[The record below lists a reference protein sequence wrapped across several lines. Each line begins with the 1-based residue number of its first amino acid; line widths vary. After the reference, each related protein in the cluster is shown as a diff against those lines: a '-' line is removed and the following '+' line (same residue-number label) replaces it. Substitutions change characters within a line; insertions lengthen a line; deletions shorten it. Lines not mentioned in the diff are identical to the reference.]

1 MANAGAWPPAPRPVR
16 PAPGAAGPAPDI
28 SRMTPRER
36 FDRLFNRVMQAAEQG
51 DTAQVERFTPMAL
64 GAYAQLDSVN
74 ADARY
79 HAAVLRLQV
88 GDLAG
93 ALALARH
100 HPRAVAR
107 PPVRIHRARH
117 RRRLSGRHRRS
128 PGARRASSCPTTSA
142 ERAADRIEYREHEP
156 AIEDFKQQR
165 RRAPP
170 HDPHHPRRPQP
181 RLRRRVHVLRPREG
195 KIDTGDLRYV
205 HELSDIESLNQRARR
220 AELEVTAVSIHAY
233 AYLWRDYALLGSG
246 SSMGDGYGPRLVATR
261 PRPADPRAALRRAP
275 GRRSRASSPPPC
287 LALKLY
293 QPDVVEV
300 VIPFD
305 QIEDAVHRGEVDVGL
320 LIHEGQLTY
329 ADTGL
334 QLWADLGAWWLEE
347 TGLPLPL
354 GGNAVRRD
362 LGRAVIDQIARD
374 LRASIV
380 YALEHR
386 APALAHAKQFNR
398 GIGDER
404 TDTFVGMYVND
415 WTVDYGPRGR
425 AGRADVARSGP
436 RGRADSRA
444 GGRSSSSGD

>member
-1 MANAGAWPPAPRPVR
+1 MTRTIHVAHS
-16 PAPGAAGPAPDI
+16 PD
-28 SRMTPRER
+28 S
-36 FDRLFNRVMQAAEQG
+36 D
-51 DTAQVERFTPMAL
+51 
-64 GAYAQLDSVN
+64 
-74 ADARY
+74 DAFMFY
-79 HAAVLRLQV
+79 
-88 GDLAG
+88 
-93 ALALARH
+93 ALA
-100 HPRAVAR
+100 
-107 PPVRIHRARH
+107 
-117 RRRLSGRHRRS
+117 
-128 PGARRASSCPTTSA
+128 
-142 ERAADRIEYREHEP
+142 
-156 AIEDFKQQR
+156 
-165 RRAPP
+165 
-170 HDPHHPRRPQP
+170 
-181 RLRRRVHVLRPREG
+181 EG

-233 AYLWRDYALLGSG
+233 AYIWRDYALLGSG
-246 SSMGDGYGPRLVATR
+246 SSMGDGYGPRLVSIR
-261 PRPADPRAALRRAP
+261 PRPADPRVALRGLRVGVP
-275 GRRSRASSPPPC
+275 GKLTTAC

-305 QIEDAVHRGEVDVGL
+305 QIEHAVHRGEVDVGL

-334 QLWADLGAWWLEE
+334 HLWADLGAWWLGD

-362 LGRAVIDQIARD
+362 LGRPTIDQIARD

-386 APALAHAKQFNR
+386 SPALAHAMQFNR

-404 TDTFVGMYVND
+404 TDTFVGMYVNQ

-425 AGRADVARSGP
+425 QAVQALLDRGFAAGVIPERVEVEFIG
-436 RGRADSRA
+436 
-444 GGRSSSSGD
+444 